1 MRLVTFVSLA
11 ERRAH
16 IGALV
21 DNDQAIVDFTALNP
35 GKAEFAS
42 MLEFILAGDA
52 ALDQAR
58 EMATKRA
65 KTVAAHGHTLLA
77 PLPNP
82 PLMRDWGTMQEHAMF
97 FVRRAA
103 RARVAKEPNPEAAYQ
118 KLVADGQVALPAN
131 YFTRPRFYTC
141 NPLNVMGHNAT
152 LPWPNFSNSLDYE
165 LELGLVIGKTGKDIP
180 ESEARAHMFGITL
193 FNDFTARDVQV
204 EENSAAGKSKDFEG
218 SYSLGPCIAT
228 MDEFPDVYN
237 IAVRSRRNG
246 EQQTESS
253 TNTMKIKFERLIA
266 YISQGCTLH
275 AGEIFGTGTFENG
288 CGTEKG
294 WLLQEGDVI
303 ELEADGIGTLRNTIG
318 KRGAAA

>member
-1 MRLVTFVSLA
+1 MRLVTFVSPA
-11 ERRAH
+11 DQRAR
-16 IGALV
+16 IGAFA
-21 DNDQAIVDFTALNP
+21 DNDQAIVDLSGIND
-35 GKAEFAS
+35 S
-42 MLEFILAGDA
+42 MLEFIRAGDA

-58 EMATKRA
+58 SAVKKRDNVISA
-65 KTVAAHGHTLLA
+65 QGVTLLA

-82 PLMRDWGTMQEHAMF
+82 PLMRDWGTMEEHAMF

-103 RARVAKEPNPEAAYQ
+103 RARVANEPDPEAAYQ
-118 KLVADGQVALPAN
+118 KLVAEGQVALPRN
-131 YFTRPRFYTC
+131 YFTRPRFYTA
-141 NPLNVMGHNAT
+141 NPLNLIGHDAT
-152 LPWPNFSNSLDYE
+152 LTWPNFSNALDYE
-165 LELGLVIGKTGKDIP
+165 LELGLIIGKTGKDIP
-180 ESEARAHMFGITL
+180 ESQARSYMFGLTL

-228 MDEFPDVYN
+228 IDEFPDVYN
-237 IAVRSRRNG
+237 ITVRSRRNG
-246 EQQTESS
+246 EQQTQSS
-253 TNTMKIKFERLIA
+253 TRTMKLTFERLIS

-275 AGEIFGTGTFENG
+275 AGEVFGTGTFENG

-318 KRGAAA
+318 SRSVA

>member
-1 MRLVTFVSLA
+1 MRLVTFIPA
-11 ERRAH
+11 GDTRAH
-16 IGALV
+16 IGAFV
-21 DNDQAIVDFTALNP
+21 DNDRAIVDLTARHP
-35 GKAEFAS
+35 GRNEYAS
-42 MLEFILAGDA
+42 MLEFIRAGEF
-52 ALDQAR
+52 ALDEAR
-58 EMATKRA
+58 DAVMERANVIATQGVR
-65 KTVAAHGHTLLA
+65 LMA

-103 RARVAKEPNPEAAYQ
+103 RARVASAPDPEAAYQ
-118 KLVADGQVALPAN
+118 ALLAAGQVALPEN

-141 NPLNVMGHNAT
+141 NPLNLIGHNAT
-152 LPWPNFSNSLDYE
+152 LPWPGFSNALDYE
-165 LELGLVIGKTGKDIP
+165 LELGLVIGKTGKDIA
-180 ESEARAHMFGITL
+180 EERARSHMFGLTL
-193 FNDFTARDVQV
+193 FNDFTARDVQA

-228 MDEFPDVYN
+228 MDEFSDVYD

-253 TNTMKIKFERLIA
+253 TKTMKVKFERLIC
-266 YISQGCTLH
+266 YISEGCTLH

-294 WLLQEGDVI
+294 WLLREGDVI

-318 KRGAAA
+318 ARNVAD